1 VTAIDIARRQARG
14 LCRNQH
20 MADISKFS
28 IVTYER
34 KPGQWRAAITPI
46 ERPGSSSRGGTV
58 FSFVTPDDSASE
70 ADAMLAAQQ
79 AVKKL

>member
-1 VTAIDIARRQARG
+1 
-14 LCRNQH
+14 

-34 KPGQWRAAITPI
+34 KPGQWRAAMTPL
-46 ERPGSSSRGGTV
+46 ERPGSSFQGGTV
-58 FSFVTPDDSASE
+58 FSVVTPDDFASE

-79 AVKKL
+79 AIKKL